1 MHCSATISKDRLQS
15 APPHLCPLPFGR
27 GEGESSSVAPVA
39 HAADFIIKPSL
50 CRFHMPWSRGAG
62 FTLIEIMVVVG
73 IMGLIMALGVPLV
86 YKVWHKAPMNKAV
99 ADLVELCSN
108 ARARAILQGSPTE
121 LIFHAGDATIRV
133 QNGGVSRPAQPAD
146 QSTPMPAPAPTSAPA
161 LPGAGSGL
169 AAQLPDSV
177 AISKL
182 NVSGIDCMDFE
193 LARVRFFPNGTSDEL
208 ILQLLSDGGE
218 RVEISLEVT
227 TGLAFV
233 EHDWNK
239 LRLK

>member
-1 MHCSATISKDRLQS
+1 MRRHCTINS
-15 APPHLCPLPFGR
+15 PLR
-27 GEGESSSVAPVA
+27 
-39 HAADFIIKPSL
+39 
-50 CRFHMPWSRGAG
+50 RFHVPRLSGVSA

-99 ADLVELCSN
+99 ADVVELCSN
-108 ARARAILQGSPTE
+108 ARARAILQGAPTE

-133 QNGGVSRPAQPAD
+133 QNAAISRPAQPTD
-146 QSTPMPAPAPTSAPA
+146 QPAPTPVPAPASPPS

-182 NVSGIDCMDFE
+182 YVSGIDCMDFE
-193 LARVRFFPNGTSDEL
+193 IARVRFFPNGTSDEL
-208 ILQLLSDGGE
+208 ILQLLSDRGE
-218 RVEISLEVT
+218 RVEITLEVT
-227 TGLAFV
+227 TALAFV